1 MNLNITG
8 QTKLLCLLGHP
19 ANHSISPK
27 MHTTACELLGLD
39 YVYLAF
45 DVEPDDLGKVVDS
58 LKKLKVAGFNLTMP
72 HKSAVIPYLDDI
84 SEISRL
90 TGSVNT
96 VKQECG
102 KLFGT
107 TTDGAGFVNSLR
119 EKDFYV
125 ENKTVTVLGAGGAA
139 KPIIAQLAY
148 DKVKEIFI
156 FKRKNATFEETEA
169 FASEVEKKTSV
180 HVRVFDMEDKEAL
193 KRRIDDSHLI
203 INATNVGMDEDISLV
218 PKEFLREDL
227 LVSDIIYHPSM
238 TRLLKDA
245 AEVGADYINGEYML
259 LYQGAKSFEIWTGEK
274 MPIGEIKKR
283 CFN

>member
-19 ANHSISPK
+19 AKHSISPK

-45 DVEPDDLGKVVDS
+45 DVEEDDLKDVVNS
-58 LKKLKVAGFNLTMP
+58 LKIMDVAGFNLTMP

-96 VKQECG
+96 VKKEYG

-107 TTDGAGFVNSLR
+107 TTDGAGYVSSLR

-125 ENKTVTVLGAGGAA
+125 ENKTITILGAGGAA

-148 DKVKEIFI
+148 DKANEIFI
-156 FKRKNATFEETEA
+156 FKRKNDTYVETEK
-169 FASEVEKKTSV
+169 FAAEVEKKTNV
-180 HVRVFDMEDKEAL
+180 HVRVLDMEDKEAL
-193 KRRIDDSHLI
+193 KRRIADSQLL
-203 INATNVGMDEDISLV
+203 INATSVGMNEDVSLV
-218 PKEFLREDL
+218 PKEYLREDL
-227 LVSDIIYHPSM
+227 LVSDIIYHPAM

-283 CFN
+283 CF